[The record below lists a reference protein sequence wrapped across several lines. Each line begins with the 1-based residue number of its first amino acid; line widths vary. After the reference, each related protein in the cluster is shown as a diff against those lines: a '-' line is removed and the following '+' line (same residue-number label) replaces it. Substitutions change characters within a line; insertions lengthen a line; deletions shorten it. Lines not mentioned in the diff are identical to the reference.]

1 MVVALAHPRALAGF
15 GSAMLAAVAIAACG
29 AASTT
34 PPAKATVRP
43 MPSASSTPAVI
54 GSQRTV
60 LTQLGLNMHSD
71 PSLTAPVVG
80 TAAQGATLTVQDYQA
95 GNNGWYKV
103 QGASTTGWI
112 SADPTL
118 TGAGV
123 FNPYSSTERG
133 FSALILNNWTFS
145 EEPADVIFRPQQ
157 GPQSIVVRSGASS
170 SAMGPEAP
178 PGYVQSSTEQEVVC
192 GYTGQLDYYIAGTGA
207 PPAPASPSPGA
218 TPGASPTPSAQ
229 HLALYA
235 AIRLRFDATHTMEI
249 AYNYASKDQLPAFQD
264 FYNSISFPFP
274 LCQAPAPSASP
285 T

>member
-1 MVVALAHPRALAGF
+1 MRPRNALAGV
-15 GSAMLAAVAIAACG
+15 SLLAAVIISACG
-29 AASTT
+29 SGGSTPSPSPART
-34 PPAKATVRP
+34 LPP
-43 MPSASSTPAVI
+43 TPAVSATPSVV

-60 LTQLGLNMHSD
+60 LTQLGLNIHSD
-71 PSLTAPVVG
+71 ASLTAPVIG
-80 TAAQGATLTVQDYQA
+80 TAAQGATFTVQDFQT
-95 GNNGWYKV
+95 GGGGWYKV

-118 TGAGV
+118 TAMGV
-123 FNPYSSTERG
+123 FNPYSSTARG
-133 FSALILNNWTFS
+133 FSALIPQDWTFA
-145 EEPADVIFRPQQ
+145 EEPADVVFRPQSGQ
-157 GPQSIVVRSGASS
+157 QSIAVRSGASS

-192 GYTGQLDYYIAGTGA
+192 GYTGQLDYYIAGTA
-207 PPAPASPSPGA
+207 AQPASP
-218 TPGASPTPSAQ
+218 TPGASPTSSAQ

-235 AIRLRFDATHTMEI
+235 AIRLRFDSMHTIEL
-249 AYNYASKDQLPAFQD
+249 AFNYTTKDQLTVFAD